1 MFYCILPQLKFG
13 SLFVVILMLFMDE
26 NAFSQESIFKG
37 PVAYLE
43 VAGAGFNTY
52 NINVEHLIFSKSR
65 WYVNGR
71 AGFGYSS
78 YDGDKITRFR
88 SASIL
93 LVIEILI
100 RIGANPQT
108 YSSSH

>member
-1 MFYCILPQLKFG
+1 MFYCKLPQMKFG
-13 SLFVVILMLFMDE
+13 SLFVVVLMLFTDE

-52 NINVEHLIFSKSR
+52 NVNVEHLIFSKSR

-78 YDGDKITRFR
+78 YDGDSDYQIR
-88 SASIL
+88 SASMSAM
-93 LVIEILI
+93 VIEILI
-100 RIGANPQT
+100 RNWGFI
-108 YSSSH
+108 